1 MDKEIERLVKIEG
14 LIIESDNMKILMNNV
29 MHSIYGIEK
38 KKGNLKELYTAKLN
52 NKLRLY
58 IKPCS
63 DYQYNNLEQIVELE
77 FIEIDDKHY
86 GEG

>member
-63 DYQYNNLEQIVELE
+63 DYPYNNLEQIVELE